1 MAGNTRKKTV
11 RCGRQ
16 LPSGGRCNRPVA
28 APGAPCGIAHRVNDG
43 SEEAA
48 ATSVVVR
55 LREWIARFR
64 NTDPFEAGD
73 DWLAQYEPDD
83 PTRRPRRGERTR
95 RPEPGD
101 RNPQADAF
109 AMITTSMMTGD
120 PAEREQIADT
130 YLGPYQSDSPDR
142 PDRPDVRHPRDPR

>member
-64 NTDPFEAGD
+64 RTDPFEAGD
-73 DWLAQYEPDD
+73 DWLARYEPDD
-83 PTRRPRRGERTR
+83 TTHPAGAARAERRE
-95 RPEPGD
+95 
-101 RNPQADAF
+101 RNPLADAS
-109 AMITTSMMTGD
+109 AMIAASMMTSD
-120 PAEREQIADT
+120 PAARERIADA
-130 YLGPYQSDSPDR
+130 YLDPYKDDLDAAER
-142 PDRPDVRHPRDPR
+142 VGRHRHPRDPR

>member
-64 NTDPFEAGD
+64 KTDPFDAGD
-73 DWLAQYEPDD
+73 DWLARFEPDGPD
-83 PTRRPRRGERTR
+83 HPAGAARAERRA
-95 RPEPGD
+95 
-101 RNPQADAF
+101 RNPQGDAF
-109 AMITTSMMTGD
+109 GMVAASMMTSD
-120 PAEREQIADT
+120 PAAQERIADA
-130 YLGPYQSDSPDR
+130 YIDPYRDDL
-142 PDRPDVRHPRDPR
+142 DAAARHPRDPR